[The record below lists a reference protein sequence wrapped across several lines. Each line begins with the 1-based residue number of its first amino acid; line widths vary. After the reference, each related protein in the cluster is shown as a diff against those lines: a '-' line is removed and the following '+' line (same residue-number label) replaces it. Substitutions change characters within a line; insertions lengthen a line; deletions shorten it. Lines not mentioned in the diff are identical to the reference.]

1 MRTCAEMDT
10 ANSGHACMTMIVW
23 EWGIKGE
30 EFLEG
35 AGGNS
40 GDGDM
45 KLRVS
50 KTLDINTV
58 ARVE

>member
-1 MRTCAEMDT
+1 
-10 ANSGHACMTMIVW
+10 MTMIVW